1 GPTRL
6 GFAVSDTGIGIE
18 ADKLTLI
25 FEMFSQEDE
34 STTRRFGGT
43 GLGLAICRNLVER
56 MGGSI
61 VAESMK
67 GVGSV
72 FHFEIEAPPVV
83 RDADAAVPT
92 GITATT
98 DPLHGAEHLRILVAD
113 DNATNRLLARRML
126 EKLGAQVET
135 VADGA
140 EAVARAAEATFDLI
154 LMDCAMPELD
164 GIQAT
169 RQIRALAGPRSRV
182 PIVALTALASD
193 TDREACLR
201 HGMDGYIVKP
211 FNLSAL
217 RETLARLTV
226 PTTQDDLLPSGGS

>member
-1 GPTRL
+1 MTYRKGQNGGISPATRITQEIIARL
-6 GFAVSDTGIGIE
+6 EAGTKPWIKPRRGVPVSRPMRACGISYRG
-18 ADKLTLI
+18 
-25 FEMFSQEDE
+25 M
-34 STTRRFGGT
+34 
-43 GLGLAICRNLVER
+43 N
-56 MGGSI
+56 
-61 VAESMK
+61 
-67 GVGSV
+67 V
-72 FHFEIEAPPVV
+72 FW
-83 RDADAAVPT
+83 
-92 GITATT
+92 
-98 DPLHGAEHLRILVAD
+98 LWMVAD
-113 DNATNRLLARRML
+113 MCGYASSYWMTYNQA